1 MPELE
6 AKIISIDADLQV
18 ISAQSQENPVSDVTP
33 ENLAYVIYT
42 SGSTGKPK
50 GVMIPHQSLV
60 NHGKATIAEYRITSH
75 DRVLQFASF
84 SFDVAAEELFP
95 TCLSGATL
103 VMRPA
108 QMFTSFAEFAQFL
121 AAENVTVVNLPT
133 PYWQEW
139 VLELSQRS
147 SSH

>member
-1 MPELE
+1 LPELE

-60 NHGKATIAEYRITSH
+60 NHGK
-75 DRVLQFASF
+75 
-84 SFDVAAEELFP
+84 
-95 TCLSGATL
+95 
-103 VMRPA
+103 
-108 QMFTSFAEFAQFL
+108 
-121 AAENVTVVNLPT
+121 
-133 PYWQEW
+133 W
-139 VLELSQRS
+139 
-147 SSH
+147 